1 MFAKSVMI
9 PKEKCITIETTESL
23 QMALDLLEKNQI
35 DALPVLENGVYKG
48 ISNRY
53 IAYRAFYYSG
63 QNKEEFQ
70 MKTSLMDVVTREDI
84 HLSIDA
90 VFEDSLILLNDFPII
105 AVVEEDNQFLG
116 LVTRYDIM
124 DQFRSA
130 FGMDRPGVRITF
142 TSVETKGQIA
152 RVSDIIQK
160 FHESVISLVT
170 FDESDKLLRRIV
182 LKIEKRD
189 NIQKFLNE
197 LDRSGFR
204 VLHMEED

>member
-23 QMALDLLEKNQI
+23 QSALDLLEKSQI
-35 DALPVLENGVYKG
+35 DALPVLENGIYRG
-48 ISNRY
+48 ILNRY

-63 QNKEEFQ
+63 LTKEEFQ
-70 MKTSLMDVVTREDI
+70 LQTSLMDVVTREEI
-84 HLSIDA
+84 YLSMES
-90 VFEDSLILLNDFPII
+90 VFEESLIQLNDFPII
-105 AVVEEDNQFLG
+105 AVVEEEQFMG

-124 DQFRSA
+124 DQFRSV
-130 FGMDRPGVRITF
+130 FGMNQPGVRITF
-142 TSVETKGQIA
+142 TSVETVGQIA